1 MLCIRSN
8 LKTSTEDDLCWCIRS
23 AVCRFNSGFQF
34 GCGSDKRLV
43 AADRHKAGGGL
54 FACGGGDGGCSFS
67 YGGHQSVF
75 TYGGYG
81 SFVTAPYYG
90 FGSHPVGD
98 NGGNQRFGRSRFQ
111 GQSLM
116 IEGDALYG
124 HRVVVI
130 VVVATGGC
138 QRCCH
143 KAEEKDS

>member
-1 MLCIRSN
+1 MICVGA
-8 LKTSTEDDLCWCIRS
+8 S
-23 AVCRFNSGFQF
+23 AVPSAVSIAVFSSAAVVTSVLLLTVTRQ
-34 GCGSDKRLV
+34 V
-43 AADRHKAGGGL
+43 AD
-54 FACGGGDGGCSFS
+54 FS
-67 YGGHQSVF
+67 RAVAVMVAVPSATAV
-75 TYGGYG
+75 T
-81 SFVTAPYYG
+81 SPSLLTVATEVFVTAPYYG

-124 HRVVVI
+124 HGVVVI